1 MSIDSQPLES
11 VSKTKRESFWSID
24 EKDRLNFSFWF
35 SLVFLVG
42 FGLLCWYHIC
52 HQNNGCTLTAFIGI
66 AKAFVPTG
74 LVAFTLTFLGFEIKE
89 AIGRIKL
96 ALARQREKKSKKK
109 REKEL
114 LERLRRQPEIIDQI
128 LEMIEKKA

>member
-1 MSIDSQPLES
+1 MLIDPQSLENGR
-11 VSKTKRESFWSID
+11 KKERESFWSID
-24 EKDRLNFSFWF
+24 KEDRLDFSFWF

-42 FGLLCWYHIC
+42 FGVLCWYHIC
-52 HQNNGCTLTAFIGI
+52 HENKGCTLTAFIGI

-74 LVAFTLTFLGFEIKE
+74 LVAFTVTFLGFEIKE
-89 AIGRIKL
+89 AIGRIRL
-96 ALARQREKKSKKK
+96 GWARCSERRAEKK

-114 LERLRRQPEIIDQI
+114 LKRLRRQPEIIDQI

>member
-1 MSIDSQPLES
+1 MSIDSQPHES
-11 VSKTKRESFWSID
+11 VSKSKRESFWSID

-35 SLVFLVG
+35 SFVFLVG
-42 FGLLCWYHIC
+42 FGLLCWYYIC
-52 HQNNGCTLTAFIGI
+52 HQNNGFTLIAGVKI

-74 LVAFTLTFLGFEIKE
+74 LFAFTLTFLGFEMKE
-89 AIGRIKL
+89 ARGRIKL
-96 ALARQREKKSKKK
+96 ELARHRETKAKKK

-114 LERLRRQPEIIDQI
+114 LELLDRHPDIIDQI